1 MTEQVFVAR
10 ERELAQLNTFLDRA
24 LAGHGQVCFVTG
36 EAGAGKTAL
45 VTEFARRA
53 QVQHADLLVAI
64 GECNDQTGIGDPYLP
79 FREVLGLLTGDVESR
94 LAQGA
99 ITQENAGRLRAFLR
113 VSGQALVDLGPDLID
128 ILVPGVGVATRAG
141 AFLAGRVGW
150 LDRLE
155 ELTERKAATASSPG
169 ADQTRIFE
177 QYTQVIQGM
186 AVQQPLIL
194 VLDDLHWADASSI
207 GLLFHLVRSIQ
218 KSRVLV
224 IGTYRPEDVALG
236 RPSIDQR
243 RAERHPLESVVN
255 ELKRYYG
262 DIQIEVGQR
271 EGSNGRTFV
280 DALLDAEPNR
290 LDEAFREALYRHT
303 RGHSL
308 FTVELLRD
316 MQERGDLLQDEA
328 GRWVG
333 RPALDWDALPARV
346 EGVIAERIGRLET
359 ELRETLTVASV
370 EGEDFIAEVIARAQ
384 ALDERGV
391 VRRLSGELEKQH
403 RLVGAR
409 GTHRLGR
416 QRLSFYEFQHNLFQ
430 KYLYNSLDEVER
442 AYLHE
447 DIGNVLEELY
457 GDQTE
462 EVSVQLARHFQE
474 AGIAEKAVH
483 YLYQAG
489 NRALRLSAYQE
500 AIAHFTQGLA
510 LLETLPQTPERSQ
523 QELLLQTMLGLA
535 LIATRGYAAPEVE
548 QAYMRARGL
557 CQQLGETPQL
567 FPVLWGLWAF
577 YEVRSQYATAREIG
591 EQLVHLAEQAGDP
604 VLLTGA
610 HFALGNT
617 LFLLG
622 ELPAAQV
629 HFEQVAEVYDPAQHR
644 ALATLYGQDPGVTAR
659 SWSAAALWLL
669 GHPDQAVERSQEA
682 VALAQEL
689 DHPFSQGYA
698 LYCASWVYQMLRD
711 AEASRA
717 RAEASIAISSQHGF
731 PFWVAYSTIQHGWA
745 LAALGEVEDGIAELD
760 QAMAAG
766 QAMGAGIGRPYFV
779 AMLAE
784 ARGMAGQVE
793 DALTLVAEALAVME
807 ESGERWA
814 EAEIYRLKG
823 ELLLAQSAN
832 NQAEAEACYRQ
843 AIDVARRQG
852 TKSLELRAAADLA
865 RLQQAQGRP
874 EEGCRMLEEVYG
886 WFTEGFETA
895 GLQEARALLRG

>member
-1 MTEQVFVAR
+1 MIEQVTSATLSTRFVAR
-10 ERELAQLNTFLDRA
+10 KRELAQLNGFLDNA
-24 LAGHGQVCFVTG
+24 LAGHGQVCFATG

-53 QVQHADLLVAI
+53 QAQHDDLLVAV
-64 GECNDQTGIGDPYLP
+64 GECNAQTGIGDPYLP
-79 FREVLGLLTGDVESR
+79 FREVLGLLTGDVEAR
-94 LAQGA
+94 LARGT

-128 ILVPGVGVATRAG
+128 ILVPGVGLATRAG
-141 AFLAGRVGW
+141 TFLAGRVGW

-155 ELTERKAATASSPG
+155 ALEQRKAATASSPG

-186 AVQQPLIL
+186 AAQQPLIL
-194 VLDDLHWADASSI
+194 VLDDLHWADASSM

-218 KSRVLV
+218 ESRILI

-236 RPSIDQR
+236 RPSTGLLQ
-243 RAERHPLESVVN
+243 AERHPLESVVN

-262 DIQIEVGQR
+262 DIQIEVGQT
-271 EGSNGRTFV
+271 EGSNGRQFV
-280 DALLDAEPNR
+280 EALLDAEPNR
-290 LDEAFREALYRHT
+290 LGDDFRSALYRHT

-316 MQERGDLLQDEA
+316 MQERGDLVQNGQGQWTA
-328 GRWVG
+328 G
-333 RPALDWDALPARV
+333 PALDWGALPARV
-346 EGVIAERIGRLET
+346 EGVIEERIGRLES

-370 EGEDFIAEVIARAQ
+370 EGEDFIAEVVARAQ
-384 ALDERGV
+384 ALDERGL
-391 VRRLSGELEKQH
+391 VRQLSGELEKRH
-403 RLVGAR
+403 RLVGAQ
-409 GTHRLGR
+409 GIQRLGH
-416 QRLSFYEFQHNLFQ
+416 QRLSLYQFRHNLFQ

-447 DIGNVLEELY
+447 DIGSVLEELY
-457 GDQTE
+457 ADQAE

-500 AIAHFTQGLA
+500 AIAHLTQGLV

-535 LIATRGYAAPEVE
+535 LIATRGYAASEVE
-548 QAYMRARGL
+548 QAYTRAREL

-577 YEVRSQYATAREIG
+577 YEVRSQYITAREIG
-591 EQLVHLAEQAGDP
+591 EQLVQLAEQAADP

-622 ELPAAQV
+622 ELPAAQA

-644 ALATLYGQDPGVTAR
+644 ALAILYGQDPGVTAR

-682 VALAQEL
+682 VALAQKL

-698 LYCASWVYQMLRD
+698 LYCASWVHQMLRD

-717 RAEASIAISSQHGF
+717 QAEASIAISSRHGF
-731 PFWVAYSTIQHGWA
+731 PFWIAYSTIQHGWA
-745 LAALGEVEDGIAELD
+745 MAALGGVEDG
-760 QAMAAG
+760 MAQLAQG
-766 QAMGAGIGRPYFV
+766 LAACQAMGAGIGRPYFIS
-779 AMLAE
+779 MLAE
-784 ARGMAGQVE
+784 ANGMAGQVE
-793 DALTLVAEALAVME
+793 SALALVAEALETME
-807 ESGERWA
+807 ESGERWV

-823 ELLLAQSAN
+823 DLLLAQSAA
-832 NQAEAEACYRQ
+832 NQAEAEACYQ
-843 AIDVARRQG
+843 HALDVARRQG
-852 TKSLELRAAADLA
+852 AKSLELRAADGLA
-865 RLQQAQGRP
+865 RLR
-874 EEGCRMLEEVYG
+874 
-886 WFTEGFETA
+886 
-895 GLQEARALLRG
+895 QELMI

>member
-1 MTEQVFVAR
+1 MPTSVFVAR
-10 ERELAQLNTFLDRA
+10 ERELSQLQTFLDRA
-24 LAGHGQVCFVTG
+24 LAGHGQASSRGSARGVCFVTG

-53 QVQHADLLVAI
+53 QARHDDLLVAI
-64 GECNDQTGIGDPYLP
+64 GECNAQTGIGDPYLP
-79 FREVLGLLTGDVESR
+79 FRQVLGLLTGDVEVR
-94 LAQGA
+94 LAQGT

-128 ILVPGVGVATRAG
+128 ILVPGVGLATRAG
-141 AFLAGRVGW
+141 TFLAGRVGW

-155 ELTERKAATASSPG
+155 ALEQRRATTASSPG

-186 AVQQPLIL
+186 AARQPLIL
-194 VLDDLHWADASSI
+194 VLDDLHWADASSM

-218 KSRVLV
+218 ESRILI

-236 RPSIDQR
+236 RPSTSHRGELVEPSGRGPLTGSLQ
-243 RAERHPLESVVN
+243 AQRHPLESVVN

-262 DIQIEVGQR
+262 DIQIEVGQEEVG
-271 EGSNGRTFV
+271 EGRQFV

-290 LDEAFREALYRHT
+290 LDEGFREALYRHT

-316 MQERGDLLQDEA
+316 MQERGDLARNGSGQWTE
-328 GRWVG
+328 G
-333 RPALDWDALPARV
+333 PTLDWRSLPARV
-346 EGVIAERIGRLET
+346 EGVIEERIGRLES

-370 EGEDFIAEVIARAQ
+370 EGEDFIAEAVARAQ
-384 ALDERGV
+384 TLDERGL
-391 VRRLSGELEKQH
+391 VRQLSGELEKRH
-403 RLVGAR
+403 RLVGAQ
-409 GTHRLGR
+409 GIQRLGR
-416 QRLSFYEFQHNLFQ
+416 QRLSMYRFRHNLFQ
-430 KYLYNSLDEVER
+430 KYLYNSLDQVER

-474 AGIAEKAVH
+474 AGIADKAVH

-500 AIAHFTQGLA
+500 AITHFTSGLS
-510 LLETLPQTPERSQ
+510 LLEALPQSPERSQ

-548 QAYMRARGL
+548 RAYTRAREI

-617 LFLLG
+617 LFLQG
-622 ELPAAQV
+622 ELQAAQA

-644 ALATLYGQDPGVTAR
+644 ALAILYGQDPGVTAR
-659 SWSAAALWLL
+659 SWSAAALWLQ

-682 VALAQEL
+682 VALAQRL

-698 LYCASWVYQMLRD
+698 LYCASWVHQMLRD

-717 RAEASIAISSQHGF
+717 RAEASIAISGQHGF

-745 LAALGEVEDGIAELD
+745 LAALGQVEDGIAELD
-760 QAMAAG
+760 QALAAG

-793 DALTLVAEALAVME
+793 GALTLIAEAIEVLE

-823 ELLLAQSAN
+823 DLLLAHSAVN
-832 NQAEAEACYRQ
+832 RAEVEACYQ
-843 AIDVARRQG
+843 HAIDVARRQG
-852 TKSLELRAAADLA
+852 AKSLELRAADSLA
-865 RLQQAQGRP
+865 RLRQTISR
-874 EEGCRMLEEVYG
+874 E
-886 WFTEGFETA
+886 
-895 GLQEARALLRG
+895 

>member
-1 MTEQVFVAR
+1 MAEQVFVAR
-10 ERELAQLNTFLDRA
+10 ERELAQLNEFLDQA

-53 QVQHADLLVAI
+53 QAQHEDLLVAV
-64 GECNDQTGIGDPYLP
+64 GECNAQTGVGDPYLP
-79 FREVLGLLTGDVESR
+79 FRQVLGLLTGDVEAR
-94 LAQGA
+94 LAQGT

-155 ELTERKAATASSPG
+155 ELAERKAATASSPG

-186 AVQQPLIL
+186 AAQQPLIL
-194 VLDDLHWADASSI
+194 VLDDLHWVDASSV
-207 GLLFHLVRSIQ
+207 GLLFHLARSIQ
-218 KSRVLV
+218 ESRVLV

-236 RPSIDQR
+236 RPSTVPTQ
-243 RAERHPLESVVN
+243 AERHPLESVVN

-262 DIQIEVGQR
+262 DIQIEVGR
-271 EGSNGRTFV
+271 EEVGEGRQFI
-280 DALLDAEPNR
+280 DALLNAEPNR
-290 LDEAFREALYRHT
+290 LDEGFREALYRHT

-316 MQERGDLLQDEA
+316 MQERGDLVQNGQGQWIA
-328 GRWVG
+328 G
-333 RPALDWDALPARV
+333 PALDWGALPARV
-346 EGVIAERIGRLET
+346 EGVIEERIGRLES

-370 EGEDFIAEVIARAQ
+370 EGEDFIAEAVARAQ
-384 ALDERGV
+384 TLDERGL
-391 VRRLSGELEKQH
+391 VRQLSGELEKRH
-403 RLVGAR
+403 RLVGAQ
-409 GTHRLGR
+409 GIQRLGR
-416 QRLSFYEFQHNLFQ
+416 QRLSLYRFRHNLFQ

-457 GDQTE
+457 AEQTE
-462 EVSVQLARHFQE
+462 EVSVQLARHFRE
-474 AGIAEKAVH
+474 AGITEKAVH
-483 YLYQAG
+483 YLHQAG

-500 AIAHFTQGLA
+500 AVTHLTHGLT
-510 LLETLPQTPERSQ
+510 LLETLPHSPERSQ

-548 QAYMRARGL
+548 RAYTRAREI

-577 YEVRSQYATAREIG
+577 YEVRSQYKAAREIG
-591 EQLVHLAEQAGDP
+591 EQLVQLAEQAGDP

-610 HFALGNT
+610 YFALGNT
-617 LFLLG
+617 LFLQG
-622 ELPAAQV
+622 ELPAAQA
-629 HFEQVAEVYDPAQHR
+629 HFNQVAEVYDPAQHR
-644 ALATLYGQDPGVTAR
+644 TLATLYGQDPGVTAR

-682 VALAQEL
+682 VTLAQKL
-689 DHPFSQGYA
+689 NHPFSQGYA
-698 LYCASWVYQMLRD
+698 LYCASWVHQMLGD

-717 RAEASIAISSQHGF
+717 QAEASIAVSSQHGF

-745 LAALGEVEDGIAELD
+745 LAALGEVEQGIAELD
-760 QAMAAG
+760 QALAAS

-779 AMLAE
+779 AMQAE
-784 ARGMAGQVE
+784 ARSMAGQVE
-793 DALTLVAEALAVME
+793 DALTLIAEAIEV
-807 ESGERWA
+807 
-814 EAEIYRLKG
+814 
-823 ELLLAQSAN
+823 
-832 NQAEAEACYRQ
+832 
-843 AIDVARRQG
+843 
-852 TKSLELRAAADLA
+852 
-865 RLQQAQGRP
+865 
-874 EEGCRMLEEVYG
+874 LEE
-886 WFTEGFETA
+886 
-895 GLQEARALLRG
+895 

>member
-1 MTEQVFVAR
+1 
-10 ERELAQLNTFLDRA
+10 
-24 LAGHGQVCFVTG
+24 
-36 EAGAGKTAL
+36 
-45 VTEFARRA
+45 
-53 QVQHADLLVAI
+53 
-64 GECNDQTGIGDPYLP
+64 
-79 FREVLGLLTGDVESR
+79 
-94 LAQGA
+94 
-99 ITQENAGRLRAFLR
+99 
-113 VSGQALVDLGPDLID
+113 
-128 ILVPGVGVATRAG
+128 
-141 AFLAGRVGW
+141 
-150 LDRLE
+150 
-155 ELTERKAATASSPG
+155 
-169 ADQTRIFE
+169 
-177 QYTQVIQGM
+177 
-186 AVQQPLIL
+186 
-194 VLDDLHWADASSI
+194 
-207 GLLFHLVRSIQ
+207 
-218 KSRVLV
+218 
-224 IGTYRPEDVALG
+224 
-236 RPSIDQR
+236 
-243 RAERHPLESVVN
+243 N

-262 DIQIEVGQR
+262 DIQIEVGR
-271 EGSNGRTFV
+271 EEGSNGRLFV

-290 LDEAFREALYRHT
+290 LDDDFRSALYRHT

-316 MQERGDLLQDEA
+316 MQERGDLVQNGQGQWMA
-328 GRWVG
+328 G
-333 RPALDWDALPARV
+333 PALDWGALPARV
-346 EGVIAERIGRLET
+346 EGVIEERIGRLES

-370 EGEDFIAEVIARAQ
+370 EGEDFIAEAVARAQ
-384 ALDERGV
+384 TLDERGL
-391 VRRLSGELEKQH
+391 VRQLSGELEKRH
-403 RLVGAR
+403 RLVGAQ
-409 GTHRLGR
+409 GIQRLGR
-416 QRLSFYEFQHNLFQ
+416 QRLSLYRFRHNLFQ

-457 GDQTE
+457 ADQTE

-500 AIAHFTQGLA
+500 AIGHFTQGLA
-510 LLETLPQTPERSQ
+510 LLETLPPSPERSQ

-548 QAYMRARGL
+548 RAYTRAREI

-577 YEVRSQYATAREIG
+577 YEVRSQYAAARQIG
-591 EQLVHLAEQAGDP
+591 EQLVQLAGQAGDP

-622 ELPAAQV
+622 ELREAQA

-644 ALATLYGQDPGVTAR
+644 ALAILYGQDPGVTAQ

-669 GHPDQAVERSQEA
+669 GDPDQAVERSQEA
-682 VALAQEL
+682 VDLAQKL

-698 LYCASWVYQMLRD
+698 LYCASWVHQMLRD

-745 LAALGEVEDGIAELD
+745 LAALGEVEHGIAELD
-760 QAMAAG
+760 QALAAG

-784 ARGMAGQVE
+784 ASGMAGQVE
-793 DALTLVAEALAVME
+793 DALTLIAEAIRTLE

-823 ELLLAQSAN
+823 DLLLAQSAA
-832 NQAEAEACYRQ
+832 NQAEAEACYRH
-843 AIDVARRQG
+843 ALDVAHRQDA
-852 TKSLELRAAADLA
+852 KSLELRAADSLA
-865 RLQQAQGRP
+865 RLRQG
-874 EEGCRMLEEVYG
+874 LII
-886 WFTEGFETA
+886 
-895 GLQEARALLRG
+895 